1 MLVRIIFLIFSTA
14 FSFMVLTNVS
24 GQPTS
29 GFSTVPEACLN
40 ETLLF
45 ENTSSQANAYVWD
58 FCHQD
63 LSSTPLIS
71 SVGNLS
77 TSGSFFYSSIK
88 MVNDD
93 GGWIGFV
100 SDVGGV
106 KLTRLNFGSDLA
118 SSPAIDNL
126 GNPGDILTS
135 PGPID
140 IVKDGGIW
148 YVFVVNIFQN
158 RVSRLTMGNGLLS
171 TPTLVEDLGNL
182 GSSLSTPI
190 GIKLISSGDTR
201 LIFLSNLGSNTISVI
216 DFGTSFSTLPVD
228 SHTISNPL
236 MTEPCGIDLIFTT
249 SGWRGVVSSFK
260 SDGGAVLLNFGA
272 DISSTPIFESLG
284 SIPNGREVKVL
295 KEGLNYVILVRSQTN
310 GVYRSV
316 FSEDF
321 SIVSGLE
328 KIPTNLLQNDSRSLE
343 IIKDTPY
350 WKGFTIEAVT
360 GKLLRLDFSS
370 TCNTQAT
377 ADYSKDFEPSTINY
391 KVAGKNYIELTSID
405 QDNRLAISSQIIS
418 ISPKL
423 APMGEIDIDESRC
436 LGIANTFVIT
446 SLNSLISYQW
456 HFGDT
461 NSSTGNPSVYT
472 YGSAGLYNIS
482 VRVVDENNCSNLFEK
497 SIKIYQAPSA
507 LFSLPSGT
515 ICTNNEFIYINS
527 TLDNFDGNLTYQWF
541 VNDIQKS
548 TGRDFNY
555 EFSSDGD
562 QQIKLKTSIPGCSDE
577 LTQTIPNVQT
587 GPVVGFSYSG
597 KCEDEAIHF
606 TNESVGAISGFQWS
620 FGNANTSTLEN
631 PVQIYSTPGAYTVSL
646 TATGTNGCASNLTK
660 PITIYSVPQT
670 NFSLDLPPFAC
681 SGSLS
686 QFNDITPSMSDSNM
700 ATWAWS
706 FGDPSNGN
714 SSQKNPLYAYSL
726 AGDYPVSLTTTTN
739 FGCSNSVQK
748 TVTIYPSPK
757 ADFSMTPA
765 CINTGTPFTDLSTGD
780 LKSWLWTIQ
789 SNTYT
794 TKNPMHTFNVA
805 GSYTALLT
813 VTGKNNCVNQIS
825 KNVFVPASVVADFES
840 QSTCATKVARFQ
852 EISKGGADPAKS
864 WTWNFAGQSS
874 STDSISQH
882 TFPATGNFPVTM
894 VTKRAS
900 GCSYAVTKMI
910 SVINPPKAQFTV
922 FLKAGAAPFPV
933 DFVNTSS
940 RSKFYTWKFGDAANT
955 SSTDFS
961 PSFVYSQ
968 LGNYTVQLEA
978 SNELGCIDTY
988 IDIIQVVVPQINAAM
1003 ADFALVRT
1011 PGRDTWTS
1019 MVTIEN
1025 KSNVALINPDVYLD
1039 ISGNALISEKVVG
1052 LIEPNASFTYTF
1064 STSIV
1069 PRAVDF
1075 ACAEIKINGDNN
1087 LFDNRQCVNLIDE
1100 SISRSP
1106 YPNPASNELTL
1117 EWITDTNDPMTV
1129 IIYNASGQA
1138 IITRQY
1144 PPSLKGLNQVNVDV
1158 SVLAA
1163 GIYFVHYVVDG
1174 QNQRFK
1180 FSIAR

>member
-1 MLVRIIFLIFSTA
+1 MKSLRSLIFIFLGLLVFA
-14 FSFMVLTNVS
+14 FSKAQVLDFNNPASVCLQERIQLVNTSSNVNGELQWDFCEGELLQPLESVTVHKLNTIDQAAGIVTVQSAGNYYSFVIDRGTNSLHRIDYGTSLENSPISQQIVLPTGISLVSPQGFSLIRVSNLWYGFMVSTGNGKIFRLDFGSVLTNSPTVTELDFS
-24 GQPTS
+24 GNLNVPIEVEIAMEAGVYYIAVANFSSNNLVVANLGNIITNQPQSFNLVTLPGAS
-29 GFSTVPEACLN
+29 NPYGFSLRKFNDSKWRGIVGSFSNGNFHTVSFDDGLSQVPVVNNITSLFNAVVNPVKLAL
-40 ETLLF
+40 ETWGD
-45 ENTSSQANAYVWD
+45 E
-58 FCHQD
+58 
-63 LSSTPLIS
+63 
-71 SVGNLS
+71 SVLQVIS
-77 TSGSFFYSSIK
+77 TSGLVQRVHFTRGDWLTSVASADILNPTTSYGAPLAYSTFF
-88 MVNDD
+88 DR
-93 GGWIGFV
+93 GRWRA
-100 SDVGGV
+100 
-106 KLTRLNFGSDLA
+106 LTFSNSTRDLRILNFNTACLDVSQSYFSGEVP
-118 SSPAIDNL
+118 PAI
-126 GNPGDILTS
+126 S
-135 PGPID
+135 
-140 IVKDGGIW
+140 
-148 YVFVVNIFQN
+148 
-158 RVSRLTMGNGLLS
+158 
-171 TPTLVEDLGNL
+171 
-182 GSSLSTPI
+182 
-190 GIKLISSGDTR
+190 
-201 LIFLSNLGSNTISVI
+201 
-216 DFGTSFSTLPVD
+216 
-228 SHTISNPL
+228 
-236 MTEPCGIDLIFTT
+236 FTT
-249 SGWRGVVSSFK
+249 SG
-260 SDGGAVLLNFGA
+260 
-272 DISSTPIFESLG
+272 
-284 SIPNGREVKVL
+284 
-295 KEGLNYVILVRSQTN
+295 
-310 GVYRSV
+310 
-316 FSEDF
+316 
-321 SIVSGLE
+321 
-328 KIPTNLLQNDSRSLE
+328 
-343 IIKDTPY
+343 IKD
-350 WKGFTIEAVT
+350 VS
-360 GKLLRLDFSS
+360 LLTDIGGILERKTKVITVNNLTSPQVDYSILGVCEDHLSMFSS
-370 TCNTQAT
+370 
-377 ADYSKDFEPSTINY
+377 SS
-391 KVAGKNYIELTSID
+391 D
-405 QDNRLAISSQIIS
+405 QS
-418 ISPKL
+418 ISQYTW
-423 APMGEIDIDESRC
+423 D
-436 LGIANTFVIT
+436 
-446 SLNSLISYQW
+446 
-456 HFGDT
+456 FGDA
-461 NSSTGNPSVYT
+461 NSSTLANPTHQYT
-472 YGSAGLYNIS
+472 SPGSYFTSLIVLGDNG
-482 VRVVDENNCSNLFEK
+482 CSNSSSKE
-497 SIKIYQAPSA
+497 IMIYSPPVAD
-507 LFSLPSGT
+507 FILPPGL
-515 ICTNNEFIYINS
+515 ICTNNEFTFTNMTIDS
-527 TLDNFDGNLTYQWF
+527 FEGNLAYQWL
-541 VNDIQKS
+541 VNNEPQS
-548 TGRDFNY
+548 NARDFN
-555 EFSSDGD
+555 FSFAEQGD
-562 QQIKLKTSIPGCSDE
+562 QQIKLIASIPGCSSE
-577 LTQTIPNVQT
+577 LTKALLNVQT
-587 GPVVGFSYSG
+587 GPSVGFSFVG
-597 KCEDEAIHF
+597 KCEEEVIAF
-606 TNESVGAISGFQWS
+606 TNQSTGAISGFQWS

-686 QFNDITPSMSDSNM
+686 QFNDITPPMSDSNM

-706 FGDPSNGN
+706 FGDQSNGN

-910 SVINPPKAQFTV
+910 SVIDPPKAQFTV

-1075 ACAEIKINGDNN
+1075 ACAEIKINGDYN

-1117 EWITDTNDPMTV
+1117 EWITDTNDPMNV